1 MTRPMLTITILIIL
15 DRIDWAGEL
24 PSLEKHRPKNLE
36 GPRGL
41 TILGSEPLSL
51 GYAARAP
58 EVIPV
63 ANSMT
68 RSSVASLR
76 SITPAILPSRIT

>member
-15 DRIDWAGEL
+15 DRIDWAGSSQAWRSIDL
-24 PSLEKHRPKNLE
+24 RNLE

-41 TILGSEPLSL
+41 TILGFRPLSL

-58 EVIPV
+58 DVIPV